1 MAGTADGRDVQF
13 NVTYLVWCFDYIEKK
28 IFGFTLSSNLSFP
41 LLNTGSFHLS
51 VQFVSFRFQ
60 FYFCY

>member
-28 IFGFTLSSNLSFP
+28 IFGFN
-41 LLNTGSFHLS
+41 
-51 VQFVSFRFQ
+51 
-60 FYFCY
+60 